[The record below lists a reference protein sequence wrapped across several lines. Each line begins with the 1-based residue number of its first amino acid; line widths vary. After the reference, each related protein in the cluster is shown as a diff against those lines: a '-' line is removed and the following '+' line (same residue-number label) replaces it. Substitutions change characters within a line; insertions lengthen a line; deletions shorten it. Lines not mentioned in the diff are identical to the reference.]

1 MAATIGATADI
12 ENIRI
17 QWLGYKNEPA
27 TNVISVDG
35 AVSDADT
42 EAFLDDVAA
51 VSEAGMPRVTVSAE
65 RIVTGL
71 TATPGFD
78 SPLSQVN
85 NMLVLAFSQV
95 HPLNAALTINKT
107 VQLRAPNAAV
117 IGDEGALVVASVV
130 GDRSSK
136 DENLRGV
143 INFLA
148 ANLIYEAIDGSITAG
163 GWTWNAAK
171 SGYVAAPSVIDGA

>member
-1 MAATIGATADI
+1 MAASIGATADI
-12 ENIRI
+12 ANLRI
-17 QWLGYKNEPA
+17 QWLGYKDEPA
-27 TNVISVDG
+27 TNVIPIDG
-35 AVSDADT
+35 AAVDADV
-42 EAFLDDVAA
+42 EQFLDDVAA
-51 VSEAGMPRVTVSAE
+51 VSEAGMPRVTLSGE

-85 NMLVLAFSQV
+85 NMLVLSFSQT
-95 HPLNAALTINKT
+95 HPLNPALTINKS

-117 IGDEGALVVASVV
+117 IGDGGALVVASVV

-143 INFLA
+143 INFLE
-148 ANLIYEAIDGSITAG
+148 ANLIYEAVDASITVG
-163 GWTWNAAK
+163 GWTYNPSK
-171 SGYVAAPSVIDGA
+171 SGYVAAPSVIDGL

>member
-1 MAATIGATADI
+1 MAATIGASADI
-12 ENIRI
+12 QNIRI
-17 QWLGYKNEPA
+17 QWLGYKNETA

-35 AVSDADT
+35 AADDT
-42 EAFLDDVAA
+42 ETEVFLDDVAA
-51 VSEAGMPRVTVSAE
+51 VSEAGMPSVTLSAQ
-65 RIVTGL
+65 RLVTGL

-85 NMLVLAFSQV
+85 NMLVLSFSQA
-95 HPLNAALTINKT
+95 HPLNAALTISKS

-117 IGDEGALVVASVV
+117 IGTDGALVIASVV

-143 INFLA
+143 INYLES
-148 ANLIYEAIDGSITAG
+148 NLIYEAIDGSITVG
-163 GWTWNAAK
+163 GWTFNPSK

>member
-1 MAATIGATADI
+1 MAATIGADADVA
-12 ENIRI
+12 NLRI
-17 QWLGYKNEPA
+17 QWAGYKNESA
-27 TNVISVDG
+27 TNVISIDG
-35 AVSDADT
+35 AAADADV

-51 VSEAGMPRVTVSAE
+51 VSEAGMPRVTLSAE

-85 NMLVLAFSQV
+85 NMLVLSFSQA
-95 HPLNAALTINKT
+95 HPLNAALTISKS

-117 IGDEGALVVASVV
+117 IGEDGALVVASVV

-136 DENLRGV
+136 DENLRGA
-143 INFLA
+143 INFLE
-148 ANLIYEAIDGSITAG
+148 ANLIYEAIDGSITVG
-163 GWTWNAAK
+163 GWTWNPSK
-171 SGYVAAPSVIDGA
+171 SGYVSAPAVIDGA